1 MEKYQQEGIKTA
13 DFVGIRERLKEFRQQ
28 KGIASKDFAALLG
41 IDRSSYSHI
50 EGGKTNITLDHLMKL
65 VLNHG
70 LDLNWILFGTE
81 PEYTFKITARTYEDM
96 NIQVPAALQPDYA
109 KYWPQDQIRT
119 RTRTVQIP
127 GIDGAART
135 IEISGDSMA
144 PVLENS
150 DWVVATELEDE
161 NKINTNHVYVVVGT
175 EAGVVISYVKKYAE
189 GLLCIPANTAY
200 QNQLVAYSDL
210 KEIWQVEYRLTRNL
224 LPLRF
229 TLNDPQK
236 DV

>member
-1 MEKYQQEGIKTA
+1 MEKYQHEGIKTV
-13 DFVGIRERLKEFRQQ
+13 DFSGIRERLKEFRQS
-28 KGIASKDFAALLG
+28 KGMASKDFAELLG

-50 EGGKTNITLDHLMKL
+50 EGGKTNITLENLMKL

-81 PEYTFKITARTYEDM
+81 KEYTFSITPKTVEDI
-96 NIQVPAALQPDYA
+96 NIQIPAALHADYA
-109 KYWPQDQIRT
+109 MYWPHDRIRSHT
-119 RTRTVQIP
+119 QVVQFP

-135 IEISGDSMA
+135 IEVSGDSMA
-144 PVLENS
+144 PILENG
-150 DWVVATELEDE
+150 DWVIATQMEDE
-161 NKINTNHVYVVVGT
+161 DKINSSQVYVVVGT
-175 EAGVVISYVKKYAE
+175 GAGIVISYVKKYAE
-189 GLLCIPANTAY
+189 GLLCLPANTAY
-200 QNQLVAYSDL
+200 QNQLVPYADL

-236 DV
+236 DL